1 MAVWTISAQ
10 EGTPGDRVAA
20 ELAAAAGV
28 PLYDRLGLAELAR
41 RWSSRFPSSSSS
53 RSGFADATPTCS

>member
-10 EGTPGDRVAA
+10 EGTPGDQVAA

-28 PLYDRLGLAELAR
+28 PLYDRPTG
-41 RWSSRFPSSSSS
+41 S
-53 RSGFADATPTCS
+53 RSLHAAWS